1 MYAIELFLWG
11 RHFSIGWSHSLI
23 RKKKRLYRDMFLNP
37 VTRAPSLTQG
47 LFCGLERVSRSDE
60 MGVLGEAP
68 LEKTEAGALGA
79 QRKKESPYSENSP
92 DLLWVHPICQHLA
105 SVT

>member
-11 RHFSIGWSHSLI
+11 RALLSHSLI
-23 RKKKRLYRDMFLNP
+23 RKKKKNRLFRDMCKSCDQD
-37 VTRAPSLTQG
+37 PSLTQG
-47 LFCGLERVSRSDE
+47 PLLWPWEGSPALMRGGSQGSTIGGDW
-60 MGVLGEAP
+60 GVLLDIRG
-68 LEKTEAGALGA
+68 
-79 QRKKESPYSENSP
+79 KKSPYSENSP

>member
-1 MYAIELFLWG
+1 
-11 RHFSIGWSHSLI
+11 
-23 RKKKRLYRDMFLNP
+23 MFLNP

-47 LFCGLERVSRSDE
+47 RVSCSDE
-60 MGVLGEAP
+60 RGVLGEAP
-68 LEKTEAGALGA
+68 LEETDGGALGA

>member
-1 MYAIELFLWG
+1 MVSQFN
-11 RHFSIGWSHSLI
+11 
-23 RKKKRLYRDMFLNP
+23 KKKKKKSRLYRDMFLNP

-47 LFCGLERVSRSDE
+47 RVSRSDE
-60 MGVLGEAP
+60 RGVLGEAP
-68 LEKTEAGALGA
+68 LEETDGGALGA